1 MNDFELHYLH
11 QARSSELIAE
21 AEAARTAALAKKS
34 GPRREGLATRMA
46 KTLRRNE
53 GRAEHRAGHYR
64 LAK

>member
-11 QARSSELIAE
+11 QARSRELIAE
-21 AEAARTAALAKKS
+21 AEAARSAAVAKKGGS
-34 GPRREGLATRMA
+34 RREGLATRVA
-46 KTLRRNE
+46 KALRRNE